1 MITCKD
7 HTTPYCE
14 IDAHENA
21 QLEADFNAPRCERC
35 GELIAEESYFDNEV
49 HRIYCSDNCF
59 IRDNPRF
66 VKDTINQ
73 IIESGLDYE
82 PTIRIKTMITIFSCC
97 TEPTVN
103 RWKRAI
109 ERRIHERDTILTQ
122 ASEIENFNNNG
133 E

>member
-7 HTTPYCE
+7 HTTQYGA

-21 QLEADFNAPRCERC
+21 QLEADFNAPRCESC
-35 GELIAEESYFDNEV
+35 GELITEESYFDNHEY
-49 HRIYCSDNCF
+49 RTYCSDNCF
-59 IRDNPRF
+59 IRDNQRF
-66 VKDTINQ
+66 VKNTINQ
-73 IIESGLDYE
+73 IIELGFSYE
-82 PTIRIKTMITIFSCC
+82 RTIRIKTIITIFYCC

-109 ERRIHERDTILTQ
+109 ERRIHERDQILAQ
-122 ASEIENFNNNG
+122 AREIENFNNQG